1 MKNLESMLA
10 RQVLYALIPLAEM
23 TCRSAQWV
31 NLTHTPISLAG
42 VK

>member
-1 MKNLESMLA
+1 MKSLEIMLA

-23 TCRSAQWV
+23 TCRSGQFPS
-31 NLTHTPISLAG
+31 LTHTPISLAG